1 MMIRPMAE
9 AGIVLDE
16 PAFGDAAVRAGEFL
30 LSTLFPESGGLHS
43 IRNGVTGTS
52 AFLDDYANAI
62 DAFLALYQ
70 TTFDRKWF
78 DAALRLAGNVIAE
91 FSDEA
96 TGLFFDSSS
105 KAEAL
110 VTRPRDIQDG
120 AVPSGNSVMALALIE
135 LGHMTMDEDYAQRAE
150 AILRPLATLAASQP
164 LGLSK
169 TLCGIES
176 YLASAQEIAIAAK
189 GGDDRIGEFQKVY
202 FDRYNP
208 NSIIGLSVDGDE
220 KAIAGMPFLE
230 YRPLRNGEPAA
241 YLCEHFTC
249 MPPVTTIEEFEKLL
263 DRGTGI
269 TWIWF

>member
-1 MMIRPMAE
+1 M
-9 AGIVLDE
+9 
-16 PAFGDAAVRAGEFL
+16 
-30 LSTLFPESGGLHS
+30 
-43 IRNGVTGTS
+43 RNGVAGTG

-70 TTFDRKWF
+70 TTFDRTWF
-78 DAALRLAGNVIAE
+78 DAALRLTKMVIEE
-91 FSDEA
+91 FSDDA
-96 TGLFFDSSS
+96 NGLFFDSSS

-120 AVPSGNSVMALALIE
+120 AVPSGNSIMALALIE
-135 LGHMTMDEDYAQRAE
+135 LGHMTMDEEYTQRAE
-150 AILRPLATLAASQP
+150 AILRPLVSLATSQP

-169 TLCGIES
+169 ALCGIEA

-189 GGDDRIGEFQKVY
+189 QGDDRILEFQKVY

-208 NSIIGLSVDGDE
+208 NSIIGLATDGDE
-220 KAIAGMPFLE
+220 AAIAGMPVLE

-249 MPPVTTIEEFEKLL
+249 MPPVTTVDEFEKLL